1 MNSLISRTLR
11 AAAAGFLFA
20 LIPHAVSG
28 TERSATGS
36 TVSERTHQL
45 QQALDEIVARTPLQG
60 ARAGIVVA
68 SLDSGRVLYARDPD
82 ALLNPASNVKLFT
95 SAAVLARLGPEYR
108 FETDVLVDALPSAG
122 MVKSLYVKGRGDP
135 TFVTER
141 LWALAGDI
149 AHRDVKVVKGDI
161 LVDDSFFDGEREG
174 PGYDQEKGDR
184 SYLAP
189 VGALSLNFNVVAIH
203 VAAGAR
209 VGDKGRVELEPAS
222 EYLEVDNRVRTV
234 KATGRRRVTPASF
247 RLPSGR
253 QRITVDARLPLGNR
267 NHVFYRKI
275 DDPPAYFGWTL
286 KRLLELRG
294 VKVTGQVRRAAIP
307 PTARLLTT
315 AESESLGEI
324 VRRLDKTSNNFVA
337 EQLLKTLGAEKKGQP
352 GTWPKGVQAVEDF
365 LADVGIPR
373 GSYVMK
379 NGSGLNDA
387 NRFSARQTVT
397 LLREMWRRFPVM
409 ADFLAALP
417 VAGKDGTTRW
427 RMDGTEGRLRAKT
440 GTLEGVTSLSGYVET
455 AGFDRL
461 VFSILVNDFPGRAHP
476 TVRAVDAVGSALA
489 AMGGKPAELGAAVAS
504 ATAPPPGAEEAAAD
518 VKAHLATY
526 YRLGRSG
533 DARNVPFLRTAL
545 KTEGDPVLRMA
556 AAEAVYLSDPDS
568 ESARRAFLD
577 GVATDAASFGRL
589 RTLGAGLEAPAPVLG
604 SLADLAAEGDGEALS
619 RLVQLTAAAMAEPG
633 LADGLA
639 DLWEEVARNAPDE
652 TIRALRDSPAP
663 AANAAL
669 GLMARGLARAQ
680 EPHPLLAAVR
690 RAQADPDEVLAAYAL
705 ALASRLDEQVAA
717 ARAVLRAGPAPTI
730 GPAPAPGS
738 IPAPPTAAGSKPQAR
753 TGG

>member
-11 AAAAGFLFA
+11 PAAAGFLFA

-60 ARAGIVVA
+60 ARAGIVVT

-82 ALLNPASNVKLFT
+82 ALLTPASNVKLFT

-122 MVKSLYVKGRGDP
+122 VVKSLYVKGRGDP

-209 VGDKGRVELEPAS
+209 VGDKGRVEVEPAS

-294 VKVTGQVRRAAIP
+294 VKVTGQVRRAAVP

-315 AESESLGEI
+315 AESQSLGEI

-427 RMDGTEGRLRAKT
+427 RMDGTGGRLRAKT

-476 TVRAVDAVGSALA
+476 
-489 AMGGKPAELGAAVAS
+489 
-504 ATAPPPGAEEAAAD
+504 
-518 VKAHLATY
+518 
-526 YRLGRSG
+526 
-533 DARNVPFLRTAL
+533 
-545 KTEGDPVLRMA
+545 
-556 AAEAVYLSDPDS
+556 
-568 ESARRAFLD
+568 
-577 GVATDAASFGRL
+577 
-589 RTLGAGLEAPAPVLG
+589 
-604 SLADLAAEGDGEALS
+604 
-619 RLVQLTAAAMAEPG
+619 
-633 LADGLA
+633 
-639 DLWEEVARNAPDE
+639 
-652 TIRALRDSPAP
+652 
-663 AANAAL
+663 
-669 GLMARGLARAQ
+669 
-680 EPHPLLAAVR
+680 
-690 RAQADPDEVLAAYAL
+690 
-705 ALASRLDEQVAA
+705 
-717 ARAVLRAGPAPTI
+717 
-730 GPAPAPGS
+730 
-738 IPAPPTAAGSKPQAR
+738 
-753 TGG
+753 